1 MGSANRPKP
10 IAAGKVT
17 EKVNRNP
24 RAKCFSNPFV
34 SACPELL
41 ANSGKSTV
49 DKATAKTPKGN
60 SIRRAE
66 RKR

>member
-10 IAAGKVT
+10 DRSRQGHRKGQP
-17 EKVNRNP
+17 ESSGEM
-24 RAKCFSNPFV
+24 FFEPFV
-34 SACPELL
+34 SVCPELL